1 MVKNISAPLARTAR
15 LLDLVPYLN
24 SHQGI
29 SLKDLA
35 QQFDVTVAQMSADL
49 TTLWMCGLPGYTPL
63 ELMDLDFESGYVTIR
78 NAATLAKPRAITFD
92 EGVALIL
99 GLDLLS
105 SSLSSDQ
112 SELETSIVN
121 LKTIIASKIGLSV
134 ALKAQPKSSPAV
146 SIVIN
151 DGLTK
156 ISNLHIKYHSL
167 YRDEISERTIQPLE
181 LIEENENQY
190 LRAYCFLAGAIRDFR
205 VDRILEAV
213 LTTDKPTAKE
223 TNSGTEQIDF
233 TILVKKPSRDIV
245 ERFDISQSE
254 VNAKKSLCSYS
265 RQWIERSIM
274 ASGDGIEL
282 LTPTAIRSEIA
293 QKAQLILD
301 RYKGH

>member
-1 MVKNISAPLARTAR
+1 
-15 LLDLVPYLN
+15 
-24 SHQGI
+24 
-29 SLKDLA
+29 
-35 QQFDVTVAQMSADL
+35 
-49 TTLWMCGLPGYTPL
+49 
-63 ELMDLDFESGYVTIR
+63 
-78 NAATLAKPRAITFD
+78 
-92 EGVALIL
+92 
-99 GLDLLS
+99 
-105 SSLSSDQ
+105 
-112 SELETSIVN
+112 
-121 LKTIIASKIGLSV
+121 
-134 ALKAQPKSSPAV
+134 
-146 SIVIN
+146 
-151 DGLTK
+151 
-156 ISNLHIKYHSL
+156 L
-167 YRDEISERTIQPLE
+167 YRDEISERIIQPLE